1 MRLALD
7 RVAAAWAVL
16 GGVILLTIVAVT
28 VTNAGAFGLDKLA
41 RMAGATVSGL
51 PGYEDFVT
59 LAIGAASP
67 MFLPYAQARR
77 GHLAVDLFT
86 AKAPRSVQR
95 GLERIGVILTA
106 AMALFLAYWMVYGM
120 LQTLD
125 DNALSRVLGWPVW
138 PFYGPGIVS
147 LMLWAA
153 VAAAQVFEADAPE
166 EAAHG

>member
-1 MRLALD
+1 MRHALD
-7 RVAAAWAVL
+7 RLAAVWALL
-16 GGVILLTIVAVT
+16 GGMILLTIVAVT

-41 RMAGATVSGL
+41 RMGGATVAGL

-86 AKAPRSVQR
+86 SKASPSVQR
-95 GLERIGVILTA
+95 GLERIGQLLTA
-106 AMALFLAYWMVYGM
+106 ALALFLAYWMVYGM
-120 LQTLD
+120 LQTMD

-147 LMLWAA
+147 LLLWAA
-153 VAAAQVFEADAPE
+153 VAAVQVFETDAPG